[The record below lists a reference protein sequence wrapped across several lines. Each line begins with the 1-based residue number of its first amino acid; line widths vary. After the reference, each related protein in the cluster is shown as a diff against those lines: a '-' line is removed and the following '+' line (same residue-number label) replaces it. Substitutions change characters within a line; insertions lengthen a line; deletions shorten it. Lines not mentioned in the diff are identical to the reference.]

1 APVPPPPPPTEA
13 AAPAPPA
20 PSRKS
25 VGVSI
30 QNAQSALKR
39 LGYDPGPID
48 NAYGHQTRTAIMQF
62 QRSQHLPVTGVLD
75 RDTWSAIVGQL
86 MP

>member
-1 APVPPPPPPTEA
+1 LKALA
-13 AAPAPPA
+13 
-20 PSRKS
+20 S
-25 VGVSI
+25 VFRPFRGGSV
-30 QNAQSALKR
+30 QNAQTALKR

-48 NAYGHQTRTAIMQF
+48 NSYGPQTRTAILKF
-62 QRSQHLPVTGVLD
+62 QRSQHLPATGVLD

>member
-1 APVPPPPPPTEA
+1 M
-13 AAPAPPA
+13 
-20 PSRKS
+20 
-25 VGVSI
+25 SI
-30 QNAQSALKR
+30 QNAQTALKR

-48 NAYGHQTRTAIMQF
+48 NAYGTQTRNAIQQF
-62 QRSQHLPVTGVLD
+62 QRSQHLPATGVLD